1 MSQQPLIAFTQ
12 RISGEQYIGQHTASF
27 DVFKC
32 VRVLFPVYVPCRR
45 PRLTYRDAASQGN
58 QDPAEQPST
67 SSFRPV
73 ECKITGISWFTKDFI
88 NSCNLDSFLSAWVR
102 ISQQSRGRFLRYI
115 ESMDEIAVSLF
126 MIADYALCAKENLDS
141 NIVKYI
147 WVSSILKLTGE
158 SDRMLSLPIDC
169 MGNTVYSV
177 YQHLRNHCTV
187 EIVSTCQCG
196 IQYHRDHLIQVSD
209 LTQLKY
215 MVHPSLMQRVDMPLC
230 QNCNQQ
236 RVLRELNPSV
246 RNWLHVFTYAWWLSV
261 RSPLLE
267 DIPKLIT
274 LGQNLYELGYLTYV
288 QQFPQQTVYHEV
300 SLQYIG
306 GEFYFYDGALSPKFY
321 IWTKKDYTEANAG
334 LSSIVYFKI

>member
-1 MSQQPLIAFTQ
+1 M
-12 RISGEQYIGQHTASF
+12 
-27 DVFKC
+27 
-32 VRVLFPVYVPCRR
+32 
-45 PRLTYRDAASQGN
+45 
-58 QDPAEQPST
+58 
-67 SSFRPV
+67 
-73 ECKITGISWFTKDFI
+73 
-88 NSCNLDSFLSAWVR
+88 
-102 ISQQSRGRFLRYI
+102 
-115 ESMDEIAVSLF
+115 
-126 MIADYALCAKENLDS
+126 ADYALCAKENLDS

-147 WVSSILKLTGE
+147 WVSSILNLTGE

-177 YQHLRNHCTV
+177 YQHLRNHCTI

-215 MVHPSLMQRVDMPLC
+215 MVHPRLMQQAVMPLC

-236 RVLRELNPSV
+236 RILRELNPSA

-267 DIPKLIT
+267 DIPRLIT
-274 LGQNLYELGYLTYV
+274 LGGNRYELGYLTYV
-288 QQFPQQTVYHEV
+288 QHYPQETVYHEV

-321 IWTKKDYTEANAG
+321 IWTKKDFTDANAG